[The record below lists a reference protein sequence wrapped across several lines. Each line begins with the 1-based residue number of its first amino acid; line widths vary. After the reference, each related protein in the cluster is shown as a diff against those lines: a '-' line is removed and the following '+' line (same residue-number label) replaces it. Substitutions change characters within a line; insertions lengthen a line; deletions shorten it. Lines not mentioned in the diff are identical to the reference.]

1 LILRIDHVLFGS
13 DFGFG
18 NDYLARTVI
27 DITELALDETA
38 VRMLTRTTRDGSQ
51 GFRAR
56 AVGDER

>member
-38 VRMLTRTTRDGSQ
+38 VRMLYADH
-51 GFRAR
+51 AR
-56 AVGDER
+56 RVPRLQSESGR